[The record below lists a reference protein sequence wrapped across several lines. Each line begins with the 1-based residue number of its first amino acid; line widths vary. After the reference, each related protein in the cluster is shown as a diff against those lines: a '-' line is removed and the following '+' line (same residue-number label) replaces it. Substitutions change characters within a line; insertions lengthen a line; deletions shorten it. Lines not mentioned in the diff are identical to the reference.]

1 MKTLKHQIN
10 LKKIDKINLKII
22 DMIDKIDKIEGID
35 MIDIITIDI
44 NTINTEK
51 IDIDPDQDL
60 IEEEGFFKKF
70 FINYQSI
77 L

>member
-1 MKTLKHQIN
+1 
-10 LKKIDKINLKII
+10 
-22 DMIDKIDKIEGID
+22 MIDKIDKIEGID

-70 FINYQSI
+70 FINY
-77 L
+77 